1 MKNNN
6 KIIVISGP
14 TASGKSAFAIELAKK
29 LDGVIVNAD
38 SIQIYE
44 GLPILSA
51 QPDDK
56 DKKEAEHR
64 LYNIIKP
71 KESNCVF
78 NWLQLAKKN
87 VDEILEKGQTPILV
101 GGTGMYISRFIN
113 GIRPLPDTN
122 MDNRN
127 KINSLY
133 EEIGWDKFYDMVK
146 EVDEES
152 VLKIK
157 KNDKHKL
164 IKTYEVYEISGKKLS
179 YFESL
184 PNELLYD
191 RQNIFHINIMP
202 KREDTY
208 RFCEI
213 RFKIMVEK
221 LGVIEEVKNFLKNN
235 EDVFNSNSSILHT
248 IGLMEI
254 KEYLEG
260 KIDYDTMLELS
271 IKDTRNYAKRQFTW
285 FKNQFTDVNV
295 RINTL
300 INSSTVADV
309 LKNTLESYNLFIS
322 PKTE

>member
-1 MKNNN
+1 
-6 KIIVISGP
+6 
-14 TASGKSAFAIELAKK
+14 
-29 LDGVIVNAD
+29 
-38 SIQIYE
+38 
-44 GLPILSA
+44 
-51 QPDDK
+51 
-56 DKKEAEHR
+56 
-64 LYNIIKP
+64 
-71 KESNCVF
+71 
-78 NWLQLAKKN
+78 
-87 VDEILEKGQTPILV
+87 
-101 GGTGMYISRFIN
+101 
-113 GIRPLPDTN
+113 
-122 MDNRN
+122 
-127 KINSLY
+127 
-133 EEIGWDKFYDMVK
+133 
-146 EVDEES
+146 
-152 VLKIK
+152 
-157 KNDKHKL
+157 
-164 IKTYEVYEISGKKLS
+164 
-179 YFESL
+179 
-184 PNELLYD
+184 
-191 RQNIFHINIMP
+191 MP